1 MRRDAGISGDAQRIE
16 QMVWLFFLKVYDAQ
30 ETEWEYKA
38 YKAKRK
44 FVSIIPE
51 KYRWRN
57 WAHAKDLGGKDVGTA
72 LTGEELL
79 AFINELFAAL
89 KGIVVTPETP
99 MRQAIVREV
108 FADLNQY
115 QKNGIL
121 LRQVVNVIDEIDFS
135 DAEDRH
141 TFGDIYE
148 GILKDL
154 QSAGNA
160 GEFYTPRALT
170 DFIVSRLDP
179 KLGERFGDFSSGTGG
194 FLVSTL
200 NHLHAQVKNTADR
213 AKLQTAVLGQEWKP
227 LPYLL
232 SITNLLV
239 HNIDEPNIRHMDS
252 LGKRLKDWKPDCDV
266 IGMNPPYGGST
277 EASVKSNFP
286 SEFQTSETADLFILL
301 IMQRLNRDGRAGVI
315 IPDGFMSGTDGAK
328 LAIKQKLLR
337 EFNLHTVIRLPG
349 SIFSPYTGIAT
360 NIIFFDRPEATP
372 EEGTVVTK
380 DVWFYRLDMPEGIK
394 HFSKTKPMRLEHCQ
408 PIIDWWNDRWEIV
421 GEDIGDKSRRFTAQE
436 ILEGK
441 CNLDLC
447 KFPVKQDEL
456 LPPKELMARYR
467 EESRMIDEEISGIL
481 SRIDG
486 ILQGGKLDAV
496 AFKARCANLAKRR
509 AELIENLPGALEKSI
524 LQEAIQGK
532 LVPQDPNDEPASE
545 LLKRIAANDGERPRT
560 PRGGKRESAQPSA
573 FEPPFEI
580 PASWRWAR
588 LGEVLLPMTSKK
600 PSGAT
605 FDYIDIDAV
614 DNKRHAVNNPK
625 TLPTKG
631 ATSRASREVKS
642 GDVLFS
648 MVRPY
653 LRNIALI
660 DERYAHC
667 IASTGFYVCR
677 PSDVLYPPYLYHLM
691 LSDYV
696 VMGLNESMK
705 GLNSPGITTGD
716 LQRFPI
722 PLPPLAEQRRI
733 VAKVEEL
740 LAAVRGL
747 AANDGGRCPPNP
759 PAAQPPPATLQGF
772 GGCKPPSVAKEALP

>member
-1 MRRDAGISGDAQRIE
+1 MATQNLVKRLQNIMRRDAGISGDAQRIE

-57 WAHAKDLGGKDVGTA
+57 WAHAKDADGKDVGTA

-200 NHLHAQVKNTADR
+200 NHLHAQVKTTADR

-301 IMQRLNRDGRAGVI
+301 IMQRLNRGGRAGVI

-380 DVWFYRLDMPEGIK
+380 NVWFYRLDMPEGIK

-408 PIIDWWNDRWEIV
+408 PIMDWWNDRKEIV
-421 GEDIGDKSRRFTAQE
+421 GEDVGDKSRRFTAQE

-467 EESRMIDEEISGIL
+467 EER
-481 SRIDG
+481 
-486 ILQGGKLDAV
+486 GKVDA
-496 AFKARCANLAKRR
+496 K
-509 AELIENLPGALEKSI
+509 
-524 LQEAIQGK
+524 
-532 LVPQDPNDEPASE
+532 
-545 LLKRIAANDGERPRT
+545 
-560 PRGGKRESAQPSA
+560 
-573 FEPPFEI
+573 
-580 PASWRWAR
+580 
-588 LGEVLLPMTSKK
+588 
-600 PSGAT
+600 
-605 FDYIDIDAV
+605 IDAV
-614 DNKRHAVNNPK
+614 LAKID
-625 TLPTKG
+625 
-631 ATSRASREVKS
+631 
-642 GDVLFS
+642 
-648 MVRPY
+648 
-653 LRNIALI
+653 ALL
-660 DERYAHC
+660 DEN
-667 IASTGFYVCR
+667 
-677 PSDVLYPPYLYHLM
+677 
-691 LSDYV
+691 
-696 VMGLNESMK
+696 MGE
-705 GLNSPGITTGD
+705 
-716 LQRFPI
+716 
-722 PLPPLAEQRRI
+722 
-733 VAKVEEL
+733 
-740 LAAVRGL
+740 
-747 AANDGGRCPPNP
+747 
-759 PAAQPPPATLQGF
+759 
-772 GGCKPPSVAKEALP
+772 